1 MRWQET
7 KQDTEKHSKDCLR
20 DTLAKLQA
28 EQDKKESKS
37 GGNLFTPRL
46 AFLFRRVGRQ
56 PSMNSP
62 QGL

>member
-28 EQDKKESKS
+28 MQ
-37 GGNLFTPRL
+37 
-46 AFLFRRVGRQ
+46 
-56 PSMNSP
+56 
-62 QGL
+62 